1 MTQQTLYTVTVYS
14 ENQVGLLNQ
23 ISIIFTRRQ
32 LNIES
37 LSVSGSAIEGVHK
50 FTITT
55 YSDRETMEKLV
66 KQIEKRIDVLR
77 AFFYTDD
84 EIIFQEVA
92 LYKVPTDKLLDD
104 RSIEDLIRKHNARI
118 LEVNRT
124 YTVIEKS
131 GHPRR
136 NSISVRRT
144 ESIRCHAIRPVGTCR
159 HNQIDRRARKH
170 IPTRTTIPTKPTMKE
185 KEEQSKRQTE
195 PVYSKTYTVE
205 PAEGNG
211 QQELPLTLLAKRI
224 LEVATLHAESW
235 GVGYSTLIK
244 NRQVWVLSRLTVE
257 MYRYPLI
264 NEHYTLQTWIEGYN
278 KHFSSRNFAIL
289 GRGRLS
295 LRICPHDLGRY
306 RFG

>member
-104 RSIEDLIRKHNARI
+104 RSIEDLIRQHNARI

-131 GHPRR
+131 GHPDETQSLFEELSRYDVMQF
-136 NSISVRRT
+136 VRSGRV
-144 ESIRCHAIRPVGTCR
+144 AI
-159 HNQIDRRARKH
+159 
-170 IPTRTTIPTKPTMKE
+170 TK
-185 KEEQSKRQTE
+185 S
-195 PVYSKTYTVE
+195 TVE
-205 PAEGNG
+205 HVSIFLQE
-211 QQELPLTLLAKRI
+211 QQ
-224 LEVATLHAESW
+224 
-235 GVGYSTLIK
+235 Y
-244 NRQVWVLSRLTVE
+244 RQNQL
-257 MYRYPLI
+257 
-264 NEHYTLQTWIEGYN
+264 
-278 KHFSSRNFAIL
+278 
-289 GRGRLS
+289 
-295 LRICPHDLGRY
+295 
-306 RFG
+306 

>member
-50 FTITT
+50 FTT

-131 GHPRR
+131 GHPDETQSLFEELSRYDVMQF
-136 NSISVRRT
+136 VRSGRV
-144 ESIRCHAIRPVGTCR
+144 AI
-159 HNQIDRRARKH
+159 
-170 IPTRTTIPTKPTMKE
+170 TK
-185 KEEQSKRQTE
+185 S
-195 PVYSKTYTVE
+195 TVE
-205 PAEGNG
+205 HVSIFLQE
-211 QQELPLTLLAKRI
+211 QQ
-224 LEVATLHAESW
+224 
-235 GVGYSTLIK
+235 Y
-244 NRQVWVLSRLTVE
+244 RQNQL
-257 MYRYPLI
+257 
-264 NEHYTLQTWIEGYN
+264 
-278 KHFSSRNFAIL
+278 
-289 GRGRLS
+289 
-295 LRICPHDLGRY
+295 
-306 RFG
+306 

>member
-104 RSIEDLIRKHNARI
+104 RSIEHLIRKHNARI

-131 GHPRR
+131 GHPDETQSLFEELSRYDVMQF
-136 NSISVRRT
+136 VRSGRV
-144 ESIRCHAIRPVGTCR
+144 AI
-159 HNQIDRRARKH
+159 
-170 IPTRTTIPTKPTMKE
+170 TK
-185 KEEQSKRQTE
+185 S
-195 PVYSKTYTVE
+195 TVE
-205 PAEGNG
+205 HVSIFLQE
-211 QQELPLTLLAKRI
+211 QQ
-224 LEVATLHAESW
+224 
-235 GVGYSTLIK
+235 Y
-244 NRQVWVLSRLTVE
+244 RQNQL
-257 MYRYPLI
+257 
-264 NEHYTLQTWIEGYN
+264 
-278 KHFSSRNFAIL
+278 
-289 GRGRLS
+289 
-295 LRICPHDLGRY
+295 
-306 RFG
+306 

>member
-37 LSVSGSAIEGVHK
+37 LSVSIEGVHK

-104 RSIEDLIRKHNARI
+104 KSIEDLIRKHNARI

-131 GHPRR
+131 GHPDETQSLFEELSRYDVMQF
-136 NSISVRRT
+136 VRSGRV
-144 ESIRCHAIRPVGTCR
+144 AI
-159 HNQIDRRARKH
+159 
-170 IPTRTTIPTKPTMKE
+170 TK
-185 KEEQSKRQTE
+185 S
-195 PVYSKTYTVE
+195 TVE
-205 PAEGNG
+205 HVSIFLQE
-211 QQELPLTLLAKRI
+211 QQ
-224 LEVATLHAESW
+224 
-235 GVGYSTLIK
+235 Y
-244 NRQVWVLSRLTVE
+244 RQNQL
-257 MYRYPLI
+257 
-264 NEHYTLQTWIEGYN
+264 
-278 KHFSSRNFAIL
+278 
-289 GRGRLS
+289 
-295 LRICPHDLGRY
+295 
-306 RFG
+306 

>member
-104 RSIEDLIRKHNARI
+104 RSIEDLIRKHNARM
-118 LEVNRT
+118 LGVNRT

-131 GHPRR
+131 GHPDETQSLFEELSRYDVMQF
-136 NSISVRRT
+136 VRSGRV
-144 ESIRCHAIRPVGTCR
+144 AI
-159 HNQIDRRARKH
+159 
-170 IPTRTTIPTKPTMKE
+170 TK
-185 KEEQSKRQTE
+185 S
-195 PVYSKTYTVE
+195 TVE
-205 PAEGNG
+205 HVSIFLQE
-211 QQELPLTLLAKRI
+211 QQ
-224 LEVATLHAESW
+224 
-235 GVGYSTLIK
+235 Y
-244 NRQVWVLSRLTVE
+244 RQNQL
-257 MYRYPLI
+257 
-264 NEHYTLQTWIEGYN
+264 
-278 KHFSSRNFAIL
+278 
-289 GRGRLS
+289 
-295 LRICPHDLGRY
+295 
-306 RFG
+306 

>member
-104 RSIEDLIRKHNARI
+104 RSIEDFIRKHNARI

-131 GHPRR
+131 GHPDETQSLFEELSRYDVMQF
-136 NSISVRRT
+136 VRSGRV
-144 ESIRCHAIRPVGTCR
+144 AI
-159 HNQIDRRARKH
+159 
-170 IPTRTTIPTKPTMKE
+170 TK
-185 KEEQSKRQTE
+185 S
-195 PVYSKTYTVE
+195 TVE
-205 PAEGNG
+205 HVSIFLQE
-211 QQELPLTLLAKRI
+211 QQ
-224 LEVATLHAESW
+224 
-235 GVGYSTLIK
+235 Y
-244 NRQVWVLSRLTVE
+244 RQNQL
-257 MYRYPLI
+257 
-264 NEHYTLQTWIEGYN
+264 
-278 KHFSSRNFAIL
+278 
-289 GRGRLS
+289 
-295 LRICPHDLGRY
+295 
-306 RFG
+306 

>member
-23 ISIIFTRRQ
+23 ISIIFTICQ

-131 GHPRR
+131 GHPDETQSLFEELSRYDVMQF
-136 NSISVRRT
+136 VRSGRV
-144 ESIRCHAIRPVGTCR
+144 AI
-159 HNQIDRRARKH
+159 
-170 IPTRTTIPTKPTMKE
+170 TK
-185 KEEQSKRQTE
+185 S
-195 PVYSKTYTVE
+195 TVE
-205 PAEGNG
+205 HVSIFLQE
-211 QQELPLTLLAKRI
+211 QQ
-224 LEVATLHAESW
+224 
-235 GVGYSTLIK
+235 Y
-244 NRQVWVLSRLTVE
+244 RQNQL
-257 MYRYPLI
+257 
-264 NEHYTLQTWIEGYN
+264 
-278 KHFSSRNFAIL
+278 
-289 GRGRLS
+289 
-295 LRICPHDLGRY
+295 
-306 RFG
+306 

>member
-92 LYKVPTDKLLDD
+92 LYKVPTDKLLD
-104 RSIEDLIRKHNARI
+104 IEDLIHKHNARI

-131 GHPRR
+131 GHPDETQSLFEELSRYDVMQF
-136 NSISVRRT
+136 VRSGRV
-144 ESIRCHAIRPVGTCR
+144 AI
-159 HNQIDRRARKH
+159 
-170 IPTRTTIPTKPTMKE
+170 TK
-185 KEEQSKRQTE
+185 S
-195 PVYSKTYTVE
+195 TVE
-205 PAEGNG
+205 HVSIFLQE
-211 QQELPLTLLAKRI
+211 QQ
-224 LEVATLHAESW
+224 
-235 GVGYSTLIK
+235 Y
-244 NRQVWVLSRLTVE
+244 RQNQL
-257 MYRYPLI
+257 
-264 NEHYTLQTWIEGYN
+264 
-278 KHFSSRNFAIL
+278 
-289 GRGRLS
+289 
-295 LRICPHDLGRY
+295 
-306 RFG
+306 

>member
-1 MTQQTLYTVTVYS
+1 MAQQTLYTVTVYS

-104 RSIEDLIRKHNARI
+104 KSIEDLIRKHNARI

-131 GHPRR
+131 GHPDETQSLFEELSRYDVMQF
-136 NSISVRRT
+136 VRSGRV
-144 ESIRCHAIRPVGTCR
+144 AI
-159 HNQIDRRARKH
+159 
-170 IPTRTTIPTKPTMKE
+170 TK
-185 KEEQSKRQTE
+185 S
-195 PVYSKTYTVE
+195 TVE
-205 PAEGNG
+205 HVSIFLQE
-211 QQELPLTLLAKRI
+211 QQ
-224 LEVATLHAESW
+224 
-235 GVGYSTLIK
+235 Y
-244 NRQVWVLSRLTVE
+244 RQNQL
-257 MYRYPLI
+257 
-264 NEHYTLQTWIEGYN
+264 
-278 KHFSSRNFAIL
+278 
-289 GRGRLS
+289 
-295 LRICPHDLGRY
+295 
-306 RFG
+306 

>member
-14 ENQVGLLNQ
+14 ENQVELLNQ

-66 KQIEKRIDVLR
+66 KQIEKRIDVIR
-77 AFFYTDD
+77 AFFYTDY

-131 GHPRR
+131 GHPDETQSLFEELSRYDVMQF
-136 NSISVRRT
+136 VRSGRV
-144 ESIRCHAIRPVGTCR
+144 AI
-159 HNQIDRRARKH
+159 
-170 IPTRTTIPTKPTMKE
+170 TK
-185 KEEQSKRQTE
+185 S
-195 PVYSKTYTVE
+195 TVE
-205 PAEGNG
+205 HVSIFLQE
-211 QQELPLTLLAKRI
+211 QQ
-224 LEVATLHAESW
+224 
-235 GVGYSTLIK
+235 Y
-244 NRQVWVLSRLTVE
+244 RQNQL
-257 MYRYPLI
+257 
-264 NEHYTLQTWIEGYN
+264 
-278 KHFSSRNFAIL
+278 
-289 GRGRLS
+289 
-295 LRICPHDLGRY
+295 
-306 RFG
+306 

>member
-104 RSIEDLIRKHNARI
+104 SSIEDLIRKHNARI

-131 GHPRR
+131 GHPDETQSLFEELSRYDVMQF
-136 NSISVRRT
+136 VRSGRV
-144 ESIRCHAIRPVGTCR
+144 AI
-159 HNQIDRRARKH
+159 
-170 IPTRTTIPTKPTMKE
+170 TK
-185 KEEQSKRQTE
+185 S
-195 PVYSKTYTVE
+195 TVE
-205 PAEGNG
+205 HVSIFLQE
-211 QQELPLTLLAKRI
+211 QQ
-224 LEVATLHAESW
+224 
-235 GVGYSTLIK
+235 Y
-244 NRQVWVLSRLTVE
+244 RQNQL
-257 MYRYPLI
+257 
-264 NEHYTLQTWIEGYN
+264 
-278 KHFSSRNFAIL
+278 
-289 GRGRLS
+289 
-295 LRICPHDLGRY
+295 
-306 RFG
+306 

>member
-131 GHPRR
+131 GHPDETQSPFEELSRYDVMQF
-136 NSISVRRT
+136 VRSGRV
-144 ESIRCHAIRPVGTCR
+144 AI
-159 HNQIDRRARKH
+159 
-170 IPTRTTIPTKPTMKE
+170 TK
-185 KEEQSKRQTE
+185 S
-195 PVYSKTYTVE
+195 TVE
-205 PAEGNG
+205 HVSIFLQE
-211 QQELPLTLLAKRI
+211 QQ
-224 LEVATLHAESW
+224 
-235 GVGYSTLIK
+235 Y
-244 NRQVWVLSRLTVE
+244 RQNQL
-257 MYRYPLI
+257 
-264 NEHYTLQTWIEGYN
+264 
-278 KHFSSRNFAIL
+278 
-289 GRGRLS
+289 
-295 LRICPHDLGRY
+295 
-306 RFG
+306 

>member
-118 LEVNRT
+118 LEVHRT

-131 GHPRR
+131 GHPDETQSLFEELSRYDVMQF
-136 NSISVRRT
+136 VRSGRV
-144 ESIRCHAIRPVGTCR
+144 AI
-159 HNQIDRRARKH
+159 
-170 IPTRTTIPTKPTMKE
+170 TK
-185 KEEQSKRQTE
+185 S
-195 PVYSKTYTVE
+195 TVE
-205 PAEGNG
+205 HVSIFLQE
-211 QQELPLTLLAKRI
+211 QQ
-224 LEVATLHAESW
+224 
-235 GVGYSTLIK
+235 Y
-244 NRQVWVLSRLTVE
+244 RQNQL
-257 MYRYPLI
+257 
-264 NEHYTLQTWIEGYN
+264 
-278 KHFSSRNFAIL
+278 
-289 GRGRLS
+289 
-295 LRICPHDLGRY
+295 
-306 RFG
+306 

>member
-37 LSVSGSAIEGVHK
+37 LSVSGSVIEGIHK

-131 GHPRR
+131 GHPDETQSLFEELSRYDVMQF
-136 NSISVRRT
+136 VRSGRV
-144 ESIRCHAIRPVGTCR
+144 AI
-159 HNQIDRRARKH
+159 
-170 IPTRTTIPTKPTMKE
+170 TK
-185 KEEQSKRQTE
+185 S
-195 PVYSKTYTVE
+195 TVE
-205 PAEGNG
+205 HVSIFLQE
-211 QQELPLTLLAKRI
+211 QQ
-224 LEVATLHAESW
+224 
-235 GVGYSTLIK
+235 Y
-244 NRQVWVLSRLTVE
+244 RQNQL
-257 MYRYPLI
+257 
-264 NEHYTLQTWIEGYN
+264 
-278 KHFSSRNFAIL
+278 
-289 GRGRLS
+289 
-295 LRICPHDLGRY
+295 
-306 RFG
+306 

>member
-92 LYKVPTDKLLDD
+92 LYKVPTDKLLND

-131 GHPRR
+131 GHPDETQSLFEELSRYDVMQF
-136 NSISVRRT
+136 VRSGRV
-144 ESIRCHAIRPVGTCR
+144 AI
-159 HNQIDRRARKH
+159 
-170 IPTRTTIPTKPTMKE
+170 TK
-185 KEEQSKRQTE
+185 S
-195 PVYSKTYTVE
+195 TVE
-205 PAEGNG
+205 HVSIFLQE
-211 QQELPLTLLAKRI
+211 QQ
-224 LEVATLHAESW
+224 
-235 GVGYSTLIK
+235 Y
-244 NRQVWVLSRLTVE
+244 RQNQL
-257 MYRYPLI
+257 
-264 NEHYTLQTWIEGYN
+264 
-278 KHFSSRNFAIL
+278 
-289 GRGRLS
+289 
-295 LRICPHDLGRY
+295 
-306 RFG
+306 

>member
-104 RSIEDLIRKHNARI
+104 RIIEDLIRKHNARI

-131 GHPRR
+131 GHPDETQSLFEELSRYDVMQF
-136 NSISVRRT
+136 VRSGRV
-144 ESIRCHAIRPVGTCR
+144 AI
-159 HNQIDRRARKH
+159 
-170 IPTRTTIPTKPTMKE
+170 TK
-185 KEEQSKRQTE
+185 S
-195 PVYSKTYTVE
+195 TVE
-205 PAEGNG
+205 HVSIFLQE
-211 QQELPLTLLAKRI
+211 QQ
-224 LEVATLHAESW
+224 
-235 GVGYSTLIK
+235 Y
-244 NRQVWVLSRLTVE
+244 RQNQL
-257 MYRYPLI
+257 
-264 NEHYTLQTWIEGYN
+264 
-278 KHFSSRNFAIL
+278 
-289 GRGRLS
+289 
-295 LRICPHDLGRY
+295 
-306 RFG
+306 

>member
-131 GHPRR
+131 GHPDETQSLSRYDVMQF
-136 NSISVRRT
+136 VRSGRV
-144 ESIRCHAIRPVGTCR
+144 AI
-159 HNQIDRRARKH
+159 
-170 IPTRTTIPTKPTMKE
+170 TK
-185 KEEQSKRQTE
+185 S
-195 PVYSKTYTVE
+195 TVE
-205 PAEGNG
+205 HVSIFLQE
-211 QQELPLTLLAKRI
+211 QQ
-224 LEVATLHAESW
+224 
-235 GVGYSTLIK
+235 Y
-244 NRQVWVLSRLTVE
+244 RQNQL
-257 MYRYPLI
+257 
-264 NEHYTLQTWIEGYN
+264 
-278 KHFSSRNFAIL
+278 
-289 GRGRLS
+289 
-295 LRICPHDLGRY
+295 
-306 RFG
+306 

>member
-131 GHPRR
+131 GHPNKTQSLFEELSRYDVMQF
-136 NSISVRRT
+136 VRSGRV
-144 ESIRCHAIRPVGTCR
+144 AI
-159 HNQIDRRARKH
+159 
-170 IPTRTTIPTKPTMKE
+170 TK
-185 KEEQSKRQTE
+185 S
-195 PVYSKTYTVE
+195 TVE
-205 PAEGNG
+205 HVSIFLQE
-211 QQELPLTLLAKRI
+211 QQC
-224 LEVATLHAESW
+224 
-235 GVGYSTLIK
+235 
-244 NRQVWVLSRLTVE
+244 RQNQL
-257 MYRYPLI
+257 
-264 NEHYTLQTWIEGYN
+264 
-278 KHFSSRNFAIL
+278 
-289 GRGRLS
+289 
-295 LRICPHDLGRY
+295 
-306 RFG
+306 

>member
-84 EIIFQEVA
+84 EIIFQEAA

-131 GHPRR
+131 GHPDETQSLFEELSRYDVMQF
-136 NSISVRRT
+136 VRSGRV
-144 ESIRCHAIRPVGTCR
+144 AI
-159 HNQIDRRARKH
+159 
-170 IPTRTTIPTKPTMKE
+170 TK
-185 KEEQSKRQTE
+185 S
-195 PVYSKTYTVE
+195 TVE
-205 PAEGNG
+205 HVSIFLQE
-211 QQELPLTLLAKRI
+211 QQ
-224 LEVATLHAESW
+224 
-235 GVGYSTLIK
+235 Y
-244 NRQVWVLSRLTVE
+244 RQNQL
-257 MYRYPLI
+257 
-264 NEHYTLQTWIEGYN
+264 
-278 KHFSSRNFAIL
+278 
-289 GRGRLS
+289 
-295 LRICPHDLGRY
+295 
-306 RFG
+306 

>member
-55 YSDRETMEKLV
+55 YSGRETMEKLV

-131 GHPRR
+131 GHPDETQSLFEELSRYDVMQF
-136 NSISVRRT
+136 VRSGRV
-144 ESIRCHAIRPVGTCR
+144 AI
-159 HNQIDRRARKH
+159 
-170 IPTRTTIPTKPTMKE
+170 TK
-185 KEEQSKRQTE
+185 S
-195 PVYSKTYTVE
+195 TVE
-205 PAEGNG
+205 HVSIFLQE
-211 QQELPLTLLAKRI
+211 QQ
-224 LEVATLHAESW
+224 
-235 GVGYSTLIK
+235 Y
-244 NRQVWVLSRLTVE
+244 RQNQL
-257 MYRYPLI
+257 
-264 NEHYTLQTWIEGYN
+264 
-278 KHFSSRNFAIL
+278 
-289 GRGRLS
+289 
-295 LRICPHDLGRY
+295 
-306 RFG
+306 

>member
-77 AFFYTDD
+77 AFFYTAD

-131 GHPRR
+131 GHPDETQSLFEELSRYDVMQF
-136 NSISVRRT
+136 VRSGRV
-144 ESIRCHAIRPVGTCR
+144 AI
-159 HNQIDRRARKH
+159 
-170 IPTRTTIPTKPTMKE
+170 TK
-185 KEEQSKRQTE
+185 S
-195 PVYSKTYTVE
+195 TVE
-205 PAEGNG
+205 HVSIFLQE
-211 QQELPLTLLAKRI
+211 QQ
-224 LEVATLHAESW
+224 
-235 GVGYSTLIK
+235 Y
-244 NRQVWVLSRLTVE
+244 RQNQL
-257 MYRYPLI
+257 
-264 NEHYTLQTWIEGYN
+264 
-278 KHFSSRNFAIL
+278 
-289 GRGRLS
+289 
-295 LRICPHDLGRY
+295 
-306 RFG
+306 

>member
-131 GHPRR
+131 GHPDETQSLFEELSRYDVMQFVR
-136 NSISVRRT
+136 SGRVAITKSTVEHVSISLQEQQYRQ
-144 ESIRCHAIRPVGTCR
+144 
-159 HNQIDRRARKH
+159 NQ
-170 IPTRTTIPTKPTMKE
+170 
-185 KEEQSKRQTE
+185 
-195 PVYSKTYTVE
+195 
-205 PAEGNG
+205 
-211 QQELPLTLLAKRI
+211 L
-224 LEVATLHAESW
+224 
-235 GVGYSTLIK
+235 
-244 NRQVWVLSRLTVE
+244 
-257 MYRYPLI
+257 
-264 NEHYTLQTWIEGYN
+264 
-278 KHFSSRNFAIL
+278 
-289 GRGRLS
+289 
-295 LRICPHDLGRY
+295 
-306 RFG
+306 

>member
-131 GHPRR
+131 GHPDETQSLFEELSRYDVMQF
-136 NSISVRRT
+136 VRSGRV
-144 ESIRCHAIRPVGTCR
+144 AI
-159 HNQIDRRARKH
+159 NK
-170 IPTRTTIPTKPTMKE
+170 
-185 KEEQSKRQTE
+185 S
-195 PVYSKTYTVE
+195 TVE
-205 PAEGNG
+205 HVSIFLQE
-211 QQELPLTLLAKRI
+211 QQ
-224 LEVATLHAESW
+224 
-235 GVGYSTLIK
+235 Y
-244 NRQVWVLSRLTVE
+244 RQNQL
-257 MYRYPLI
+257 
-264 NEHYTLQTWIEGYN
+264 
-278 KHFSSRNFAIL
+278 
-289 GRGRLS
+289 
-295 LRICPHDLGRY
+295 
-306 RFG
+306 

>member
-37 LSVSGSAIEGVHK
+37 LSVSGSAIDGVHK

-131 GHPRR
+131 GHPDETQSLFEELSRYDVMQF
-136 NSISVRRT
+136 VRSGRV
-144 ESIRCHAIRPVGTCR
+144 AI
-159 HNQIDRRARKH
+159 
-170 IPTRTTIPTKPTMKE
+170 TK
-185 KEEQSKRQTE
+185 S
-195 PVYSKTYTVE
+195 TVE
-205 PAEGNG
+205 HVSIFLQE
-211 QQELPLTLLAKRI
+211 QQ
-224 LEVATLHAESW
+224 
-235 GVGYSTLIK
+235 Y
-244 NRQVWVLSRLTVE
+244 RQNQL
-257 MYRYPLI
+257 
-264 NEHYTLQTWIEGYN
+264 
-278 KHFSSRNFAIL
+278 
-289 GRGRLS
+289 
-295 LRICPHDLGRY
+295 
-306 RFG
+306 

>member
-37 LSVSGSAIEGVHK
+37 LSVSGSAIEGVHN

-131 GHPRR
+131 GHPDETQSLFEELSRYDVMQF
-136 NSISVRRT
+136 VRSGRV
-144 ESIRCHAIRPVGTCR
+144 AI
-159 HNQIDRRARKH
+159 
-170 IPTRTTIPTKPTMKE
+170 TK
-185 KEEQSKRQTE
+185 S
-195 PVYSKTYTVE
+195 TVE
-205 PAEGNG
+205 HVSIFLQE
-211 QQELPLTLLAKRI
+211 QQ
-224 LEVATLHAESW
+224 
-235 GVGYSTLIK
+235 Y
-244 NRQVWVLSRLTVE
+244 RQNQL
-257 MYRYPLI
+257 
-264 NEHYTLQTWIEGYN
+264 
-278 KHFSSRNFAIL
+278 
-289 GRGRLS
+289 
-295 LRICPHDLGRY
+295 
-306 RFG
+306 

>member
-23 ISIIFTRRQ
+23 ISIIFSRRQ

-131 GHPRR
+131 GHPDETQSLFEELSRYDVMQF
-136 NSISVRRT
+136 VRSGRV
-144 ESIRCHAIRPVGTCR
+144 AI
-159 HNQIDRRARKH
+159 
-170 IPTRTTIPTKPTMKE
+170 TK
-185 KEEQSKRQTE
+185 S
-195 PVYSKTYTVE
+195 TVE
-205 PAEGNG
+205 HVSIFLQE
-211 QQELPLTLLAKRI
+211 QQ
-224 LEVATLHAESW
+224 
-235 GVGYSTLIK
+235 Y
-244 NRQVWVLSRLTVE
+244 RQNQL
-257 MYRYPLI
+257 
-264 NEHYTLQTWIEGYN
+264 
-278 KHFSSRNFAIL
+278 
-289 GRGRLS
+289 
-295 LRICPHDLGRY
+295 
-306 RFG
+306 

>member
-92 LYKVPTDKLLDD
+92 LYKGPTDKLLDD

-131 GHPRR
+131 GHPDETQSLFEELSRYDVMQF
-136 NSISVRRT
+136 VRSGRV
-144 ESIRCHAIRPVGTCR
+144 AI
-159 HNQIDRRARKH
+159 
-170 IPTRTTIPTKPTMKE
+170 TK
-185 KEEQSKRQTE
+185 S
-195 PVYSKTYTVE
+195 TVE
-205 PAEGNG
+205 HVSIFLQE
-211 QQELPLTLLAKRI
+211 QQ
-224 LEVATLHAESW
+224 
-235 GVGYSTLIK
+235 Y
-244 NRQVWVLSRLTVE
+244 RQNQL
-257 MYRYPLI
+257 
-264 NEHYTLQTWIEGYN
+264 
-278 KHFSSRNFAIL
+278 
-289 GRGRLS
+289 
-295 LRICPHDLGRY
+295 
-306 RFG
+306 

>member
-118 LEVNRT
+118 LDVNRT

-131 GHPRR
+131 GHPDETQSLFEELSRYDVMQF
-136 NSISVRRT
+136 VRSGRV
-144 ESIRCHAIRPVGTCR
+144 AI
-159 HNQIDRRARKH
+159 
-170 IPTRTTIPTKPTMKE
+170 TK
-185 KEEQSKRQTE
+185 S
-195 PVYSKTYTVE
+195 TVE
-205 PAEGNG
+205 HVSIFLQE
-211 QQELPLTLLAKRI
+211 QQ
-224 LEVATLHAESW
+224 
-235 GVGYSTLIK
+235 Y
-244 NRQVWVLSRLTVE
+244 RQNQL
-257 MYRYPLI
+257 
-264 NEHYTLQTWIEGYN
+264 
-278 KHFSSRNFAIL
+278 
-289 GRGRLS
+289 
-295 LRICPHDLGRY
+295 
-306 RFG
+306 

>member
-66 KQIEKRIDVLR
+66 KQIEKRKDLLR
-77 AFFYTDD
+77 AIFYTDD

-131 GHPRR
+131 GHPDETQSLFEELSRYDVMQF
-136 NSISVRRT
+136 VRSGRV
-144 ESIRCHAIRPVGTCR
+144 AI
-159 HNQIDRRARKH
+159 
-170 IPTRTTIPTKPTMKE
+170 TK
-185 KEEQSKRQTE
+185 S
-195 PVYSKTYTVE
+195 TVE
-205 PAEGNG
+205 HVSIFLQE
-211 QQELPLTLLAKRI
+211 QQ
-224 LEVATLHAESW
+224 
-235 GVGYSTLIK
+235 Y
-244 NRQVWVLSRLTVE
+244 RQNQL
-257 MYRYPLI
+257 
-264 NEHYTLQTWIEGYN
+264 
-278 KHFSSRNFAIL
+278 
-289 GRGRLS
+289 
-295 LRICPHDLGRY
+295 
-306 RFG
+306 

>member
-84 EIIFQEVA
+84 EIIFQEGA

-131 GHPRR
+131 GHPDETQSLFEELSRYDVMQF
-136 NSISVRRT
+136 VRSGRV
-144 ESIRCHAIRPVGTCR
+144 AI
-159 HNQIDRRARKH
+159 
-170 IPTRTTIPTKPTMKE
+170 TK
-185 KEEQSKRQTE
+185 S
-195 PVYSKTYTVE
+195 TVE
-205 PAEGNG
+205 HVSIFLQE
-211 QQELPLTLLAKRI
+211 QQ
-224 LEVATLHAESW
+224 
-235 GVGYSTLIK
+235 Y
-244 NRQVWVLSRLTVE
+244 RQNHL
-257 MYRYPLI
+257 
-264 NEHYTLQTWIEGYN
+264 
-278 KHFSSRNFAIL
+278 
-289 GRGRLS
+289 
-295 LRICPHDLGRY
+295 
-306 RFG
+306 

>member
-66 KQIEKRIDVLR
+66 KLIEKRIDVLR

-131 GHPRR
+131 GHPNETQSLFEELSRYDVMQF
-136 NSISVRRT
+136 VRSGRV
-144 ESIRCHAIRPVGTCR
+144 AI
-159 HNQIDRRARKH
+159 
-170 IPTRTTIPTKPTMKE
+170 TK
-185 KEEQSKRQTE
+185 S
-195 PVYSKTYTVE
+195 TVE
-205 PAEGNG
+205 HVSIFLQE
-211 QQELPLTLLAKRI
+211 QQC
-224 LEVATLHAESW
+224 
-235 GVGYSTLIK
+235 
-244 NRQVWVLSRLTVE
+244 RQNQL
-257 MYRYPLI
+257 
-264 NEHYTLQTWIEGYN
+264 
-278 KHFSSRNFAIL
+278 
-289 GRGRLS
+289 
-295 LRICPHDLGRY
+295 
-306 RFG
+306 